1 MEIEQN
7 SKFSAKNQYFLK
19 IDFCSQESIIS
30 TKIDI
35 FLNENWIILVKKKEA
50 IDSDKNLIFSVK
62 NRYFFVEKS
71 IFEWKIAKIPP
82 KIDLISSVNST
93 LREASFKANKVG
105 ITTIDKANFPTE
117 EPLLELVHSCVSA
130 VLQTQLRLCWSS
142 LLSLFSEAP
151 LSALSARAVF
161 LLFV

>member
-50 IDSDKNLIFSVK
+50 M
-62 NRYFFVEKS
+62 
-71 IFEWKIAKIPP
+71 FE
-82 KIDLISSVNST
+82 
-93 LREASFKANKVG
+93 
-105 ITTIDKANFPTE
+105 
-117 EPLLELVHSCVSA
+117 
-130 VLQTQLRLCWSS
+130 
-142 LLSLFSEAP
+142 
-151 LSALSARAVF
+151 
-161 LLFV
+161 